1 MEYLLETLQDSAIIS
16 NVISVVVLGVLGIIT
31 KLILGAIGSINIE
44 KTQLLLAKTS
54 YERLDKIAQMV
65 ELTATLYKDAVL
77 GSNLASNTKVKVLE
91 DFAKIE
97 AAYVDFV
104 KKATEKPTAEVEQP
118 TLVEEVIQTAGQDIL
133 AQLREQ
139 LEEQK

>member
-1 MEYLLETLQDSAIIS
+1 
-16 NVISVVVLGVLGIIT
+16 VISVVVLGVLGIIT
-31 KLILGAIGSINIE
+31 KLIVGAIGSINIE

-54 YERLDKIAQMV
+54 YERLDKLAQMV

-77 GSNLASNTKVKVLE
+77 GSNLTSTTKTKVLE

-97 AAYVDFV
+97 AAYIEFV
-104 KKATEKPTAEVEQP
+104 KKATEKPITELEK
-118 TLVEEVIQTAGQDIL
+118 TTTVEEVVQAEGQDIL

-139 LEEQK
+139 LEEQE

>member
-1 MEYLLETLQDSAIIS
+1 MEYLLQTLQDSAIIS

-31 KLILGAIGSINIE
+31 KLIIGAIGSINVE

-54 YERLDKIAQMV
+54 YERLDKLAQMV

-77 GSNLASNTKVKVLE
+77 GSNLTSTTKVKVLE
-91 DFAKIE
+91 DFGKIE
-97 AAYVDFV
+97 AAYLEFV
-104 KKATEKPTAEVEQP
+104 KKATEKPITELEK
-118 TLVEEVIQTAGQDIL
+118 TTTVEEVVQTEGQDIL

-139 LEEQK
+139 LED

>member
-1 MEYLLETLQDSAIIS
+1 MEYLLQTLQDSAIIS

-31 KLILGAIGSINIE
+31 KLIVGAIGSINIE

-54 YERLDKIAQMV
+54 YERLDKLAQMV

-77 GSNLASNTKVKVLE
+77 GSNLTSTTKTKVLE

-97 AAYVDFV
+97 AAYIEFV
-104 KKATEKPTAEVEQP
+104 KKATEKPITELEK
-118 TLVEEVIQTAGQDIL
+118 TTTVEEVVQAEGQDIL

-139 LEEQK
+139 LEEQE